1 MYYEEEKNGVKISIS
16 SIVGDRNHMWIFY
29 DLNKDITT
37 TYSEFTLIDNA
48 TNEPISAGYAYTL
61 NDNNDGAI
69 LEVSLSKEE
78 TVSNNIKLLCKVY
91 NGMPLDKQ
99 EELLAEF
106 EVPINLDS
114 KLLNPE
120 IKAIDIKNR
129 SISTDIGEIIF
140 HKLTSTTTTTT
151 LEFDLSSDRYE
162 FMGFENPRLE
172 DSNGNVYNQSY
183 MYFSETYEPSKSKS
197 VFFQGELK
205 DKIKGLT
212 FKCDGFY
219 YLDTKQNTIEID
231 LKNKTIEANGLD
243 FELVKLENNILTLK
257 ANNMRNVILEASDD
271 QHVGDYNIK
280 NFSF

>member
-120 IKAIDIKNR
+120 IKVIDIKNR

-172 DSNGNVYNQSY
+172 DSNGNQSY

-205 DKIKGLT
+205 DKIKDLT

-219 YLDTKQNTIEID
+219 Y
-231 LKNKTIEANGLD
+231 
-243 FELVKLENNILTLK
+243 
-257 ANNMRNVILEASDD
+257 
-271 QHVGDYNIK
+271 
-280 NFSF
+280 